1 MSAYRDELEALAR
14 TSDRLTVQLEFAERI
29 HGALE
34 GHCREIERSLAAR
47 SRFLAAASHE
57 LRTPINAI
65 VGYNQLMHQGVY
77 GALSEPQAAVAQK
90 IASSAELLL
99 ALVND
104 ILDLSKID
112 AGKVEIRRASVDLPT
127 LVRDAAAAIEIHAR
141 AKGLELLT
149 EFPPAGLTL
158 QTDAARVRQIL
169 INLLSN
175 AVKFTPR
182 GSITVQID
190 HVKKAGRPQPTAAGP
205 ANRPGTRGWV
215 RIAVRDTG
223 IGIPNE
229 KLAAIFGEFVQ
240 LKRPDSIPREGT
252 GLGLAISMRLARL
265 LGGDLI
271 VDSEVGVHSTFM
283 LFLPCPQPPVDAAS
297 ANG

>member
-1 MSAYRDELEALAR
+1 MSAYRDELEALGR
-14 TSDRLTVQLEFAERI
+14 TSDRLTVQLEFAERMR
-29 HGALE
+29 GTLE
-34 GHCREIERSLAAR
+34 QHCREIEQSLAAR

-77 GALSEPQAAVAQK
+77 GALSEPQTAVAQK
-90 IASSAELLL
+90 IASSASQLL

-112 AGKVEIRRASVDLPT
+112 AGKVEIRRGSVDLPA

-141 AKGLELLT
+141 AKGLELRT
-149 EFPPAGLTL
+149 ELPGAPLTL
-158 QTDAARVRQIL
+158 ETDPARLRQIL

-175 AVKFTPR
+175 AVKFTPG
-182 GSITVQID
+182 GSITLQIE
-190 HVKKAGRPQPTAAGP
+190 HLEEGPAIAASGWP

-223 IGIPNE
+223 IGIPRE

-240 LKRPDSIPREGT
+240 LTRPDSIPREGT

-271 VDSEVGVHSTFM
+271 VESEVDVHSTFT
-283 LFLPCPQPPVDAAS
+283 LLLPCPHPPADGAPPA
-297 ANG
+297 G